1 MESKDQIV
9 QNLKKSF
16 RILRRNYGCP
26 GNDGISIQTIKSD
39 LHFHIDCLANQILN
53 NNFEFE
59 RSPKSTTIIDYLG
72 NPRSVMVY
80 NMYERWLQEY
90 IRTLSQDIIDSFL
103 SNHVY
108 GYRRKKKDIEA
119 YKYILESSPRF
130 ILRLDIRNFFG
141 AINREYLFKMLYEI
155 GLDAKIIELI
165 RKSFESFSNGLPQG
179 HVMSPLLSNFYLHK
193 FDSNFP
199 ESYTR
204 YADDMIFRLEKRE
217 DMDSLLK
224 KIESLLEA
232 LNLKLNEDKT
242 ILIENPTLAKLT

>member
-1 MESKDQIV
+1 MKKFLII
-9 QNLKKSF
+9 QNLRKSF
-16 RILRRNYGCP
+16 KVLRRNYGCS

-39 LHFHIDCLANQILN
+39 LNFHLDYLANLILN

-59 RSPKSTTIIDYLG
+59 KAPKSTTIIDYLG

-80 NMYERWLQEY
+80 NMYERWVQEY
-90 IRTLSQDIIDSFL
+90 IRTLSQDVIDSFL

-108 GYRRKKKDIEA
+108 GYRRKKRDIEA

-130 ILRLDIRNFFG
+130 VLRLDIRNFFG
-141 AINREYLFKMLYEI
+141 TINREYLFEMLYETA
-155 GLDAKIIELI
+155 LDEEIVELI
-165 RKSFESFSNGLPQG
+165 RKSFESFPSGLPQG

-217 DMDSLLK
+217 DMNSLIK
-224 KIESLLEA
+224 MIENLLEP
-232 LNLKLNEDKT
+232 LNLKLNKDKT
-242 ILIENPTLAKLT
+242 ILIENPTLAKLK